1 MSAPLRVRL
10 SVVPGRSHNL
20 YLEFFEAPPEGVEYS
35 HPATDEVGYK
45 PAAHE
50 RPTLLHR
57 LRQSPLM
64 KRVYGPILRNV
75 MGGRG
80 VMERLRPKARE
91 YDVYHS
97 IGSVHPAPEP
107 WVVTLESSLDFFS
120 FAPGNWRDE
129 MAKPSSRAF
138 VRRKLLSQHCKR
150 ILPENEA
157 AYRSVLQLFPDDRR
171 ALEDKME
178 VVFMA
183 LRAGPE
189 PPPEPETRVKR
200 LLFVGSRNFPR
211 DFLPKGGHLVLA
223 TYEALRKERDDVEL
237 LVRSV
242 VPDKYR
248 ERYGKLPG
256 LTILDGELPR
266 EQVERLFVDSHVF
279 LFPGS
284 STPGMVIRE
293 AMRAARPVVTIDV
306 WGNAEMVRHDVT
318 GLVCAPPHG
327 VEYVNPWGG
336 LNWSHDP
343 AFLDPFETNVERT
356 VREMTDATR
365 RLLDDADLR
374 RRFGEAARREIASG
388 RLSVAH
394 RNRQLR
400 AIYEDAARG

>member
-1 MSAPLRVRL
+1 MGLPLRVRL

-20 YLEFFEAPPEGVEYS
+20 YLEFFEAPPEGVLYS
-35 HPATDEVGYK
+35 HPAADDVGWR
-45 PAAHE
+45 PAADE
-50 RPTLLHR
+50 RPSLLHR
-57 LRQSPLM
+57 ARSSAWV
-64 KRVYGPILRNV
+64 KRAYGPVLRHV
-75 MGGRG
+75 LGGVGLRD
-80 VMERLRPKARE
+80 RLRPRARE

-97 IGSVHPAPEP
+97 IGSVHPMPEP

-120 FAPGNWRDE
+120 FAPGMWRDE

-138 VRRKLLSQHCKR
+138 VRRKLLSRHCRR

-157 AYRSVLQLFPDDRR
+157 ARRSVLQLFPDHKRE
-171 ALEDKME
+171 LEEKME
-178 VVFMA
+178 VVYMA

-200 LLFVGSRNFPR
+200 LLFVGSRNFPK
-211 DFLPKGGHLVLA
+211 DFIPKGGHLVLA
-223 TYEALRKERDDVEL
+223 TYEALRRERDDVEL
-237 LVRSV
+237 VVRAV

-248 ERYGKLPG
+248 ERYAKLPG

-266 EQVERLFVDSHVF
+266 EQVERLYADSHVF

-306 WGNAEMVRHDVT
+306 WGNAEMVQHGVT
-318 GLVCAPPHG
+318 GFVCPPPHG

-336 LNWSHDP
+336 LNWSHEP
-343 AFLDPFETNVERT
+343 AFLGPFEANVERT

-365 RLLDDADLR
+365 RLLDDAAMR
-374 RRFGEAARREIASG
+374 RRFGQAARREIVSG
-388 RLSVAH
+388 KLSIAA
-394 RNRQLR
+394 RNAKLR
-400 AIYEDAARG
+400 AIYEDAAR